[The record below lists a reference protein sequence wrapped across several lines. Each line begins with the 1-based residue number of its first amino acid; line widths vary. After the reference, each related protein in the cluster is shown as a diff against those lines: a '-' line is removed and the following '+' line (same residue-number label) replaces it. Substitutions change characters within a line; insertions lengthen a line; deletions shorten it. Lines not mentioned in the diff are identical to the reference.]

1 MVQVLTTDAFAEG
14 IHFDLT
20 FTSLGHL
27 GWKVMAANLSDV
39 AAMGALPRF
48 ATVALS
54 LPGKMTVQMVEEL
67 YTGIAAAAKA
77 YDCAVVGGDTV
88 GSAGNLTVVV
98 SMTGEAGEKD
108 LVYRKGAVPGD
119 YICVTGHLGASI
131 AGLKVLQREKRA
143 YLAAK
148 DPAGFTPN
156 LAPYAPA
163 LEKHF
168 MPKPRLDFVRAARGK
183 VRINSMIDVSDGL
196 ASELRHICAESGVG
210 AVVHERN
217 LPLEGL
223 TQKIASEFGENPAD
237 YALFGGEEY
246 ELLFTL
252 SDAGFEKLEAMG
264 ADVTIVGRI
273 TGQEEGIVVEREDG
287 TQEPLGPGGW
297 DHFPGKEGR
306 DGG

>member
-1 MVQVLTTDAFAEG
+1 MAQVLTTDAFAEG

-20 FTSLGHL
+20 FTSLRHL
-27 GWKVMAANLSDV
+27 GWKAMAANLSDI
-39 AAMGALPRF
+39 AAMGALPRY
-48 ATVALS
+48 ATIALS
-54 LPGKMTVQMVEEL
+54 LPGKMTVAMVEEL
-67 YTGIAAAAKA
+67 YAGIAAAAKV
-77 YDCAVVGGDTV
+77 YECSVVGGDTV

-98 SMTGEAGEKD
+98 SMTGEAEEKD

-119 YICVTGHLGASI
+119 YLCVTGHLGASI

-143 YLAAK
+143 YQAAK
-148 DPAGFTPN
+148 PPESFVPN

-168 MPKPRLDFVRAARGK
+168 MPKPRLDFVRAVRGR

-196 ASELRHICAESGVG
+196 ASEVHHLCRESGVG

-223 TQKIASEFGENPAD
+223 TQKIAAEFGDSPTD

-252 SDAGFEKLEAMG
+252 SDAEFEKIQTET
-264 ADVTIVGRI
+264 DVSIVGRI
-273 TGQEEGIVVEREDG
+273 AERSAGILVEREDG
-287 TQEPLGPGGW
+287 SRAPLGAGGW
-297 DHFPGKEGR
+297 DHFPGKE
-306 DGG
+306 

>member
-1 MVQVLTTDAFAEG
+1 MAQVLTTDAFAEG

-20 FTSLGHL
+20 FTSLKHL

-48 ATVALS
+48 ATVAVS
-54 LPGKMTVQMVEEL
+54 LPGKITVPMVEEL

-77 YDCAVVGGDTV
+77 YGCAVVGGDTV

-98 SMTGEAGEKD
+98 SMTGEAEEKD
-108 LVYRKGAVPGD
+108 PVYRNGAVPGD
-119 YICVTGHLGASI
+119 YLCVTGHLGASI

-143 YLAAK
+143 YLAAA
-148 DPAGFTPN
+148 DPNAFTPN
-156 LAPYAPA
+156 LAPYTPA
-163 LEKHF
+163 IEKHF

-183 VRINSMIDVSDGL
+183 VRLNAMIDVSDGL
-196 ASELRHICAESGVG
+196 ASEVRHICRESGVG
-210 AVVHERN
+210 AAVHERN

-223 TQKIASEFGENPAD
+223 TQKIAAEFGENATD

-252 SDAGFEKLEAMG
+252 SDAEFEKLEAMG
-264 ADVTIVGRI
+264 VDATVVGRI
-273 TGQEEGIVVEREDG
+273 TDKDAGVVVVREDG
-287 TQEPLGPGGW
+287 TQEPLAPGGW
-297 DHFPGKEGR
+297 DHFPDRRERNG
-306 DGG
+306 